1 MSLNLSSSFSKLSVV
16 NQHQNIELHSTT
28 VNTPQQLLDKSI
40 TRPSEGFDA
49 ISKGVLLT
57 SYTTKESAVGTACVP
72 SQNKSPCG
80 THTRSVLFPCPWLGL
95 VCLFPWPELLSRPS
109 PSLTTHLPSFWP
121 MSKPRWTHPQS
132 LAQAALCLEASSPRP
147 SLDWLQVIRVLL
159 KCRLPT

>member
-28 VNTPQQLLDKSI
+28 ANTPQQLLDKSI

-80 THTRSVLFPCPWLGL
+80 THTRSVLFPCPGWVLCVFFPGLNSSHAPLPHWLHTCPLSGPWASPGGL
-95 VCLFPWPELLSRPS
+95 TLRAW
-109 PSLTTHLPSFWP
+109 HKLPS
-121 MSKPRWTHPQS
+121 
-132 LAQAALCLEASSPRP
+132 A
-147 SLDWLQVIRVLL
+147 
-159 KCRLPT
+159 